1 MGSDTPTPPR
11 CSLSVL
17 IPFFNEAG
25 NIQPLVDEVHAAL
38 AGIDYEIVC
47 VNDASSDST
56 AAELVAAQQLAPD
69 RIKVLTHVKRRGKSG
84 ALFTGLRSCVGD
96 WVQLLDGDGQNDPAD
111 ARRGWDLVAA
121 KDENPALG
129 IICGRS
135 GEPGGGQRSSA
146 GAQATPQGP
155 RTVRGGSQ

>member
-11 CSLSVL
+11 RSLSVL

-56 AAELVAAQQLAPD
+56 AAELVAAKALAPD

-96 WVQLLDGDGQNDPAD
+96 SRLQPFETAVIAAGTAAANDTEG
-111 ARRGWDLVAA
+111 RIFV
-121 KDENPALG
+121 LG
-129 IICGRS
+129 RH
-135 GEPGGGQRSSA
+135 
-146 GAQATPQGP
+146 
-155 RTVRGGSQ
+155 

>member
-11 CSLSVL
+11 RSLSVL

-56 AAELVAAQQLAPD
+56 AAELVVAQQLA
-69 RIKVLTHVKRRGKSG
+69 RLQEHMQLRKRLDLGG
-84 ALFTGLRSCVGD
+84 A
-96 WVQLLDGDGQNDPAD
+96 DPARA
-111 ARRGWDLVAA
+111 AR
-121 KDENPALG
+121 AL
-129 IICGRS
+129 
-135 GEPGGGQRSSA
+135 PHL
-146 GAQATPQGP
+146 
-155 RTVRGGSQ
+155 